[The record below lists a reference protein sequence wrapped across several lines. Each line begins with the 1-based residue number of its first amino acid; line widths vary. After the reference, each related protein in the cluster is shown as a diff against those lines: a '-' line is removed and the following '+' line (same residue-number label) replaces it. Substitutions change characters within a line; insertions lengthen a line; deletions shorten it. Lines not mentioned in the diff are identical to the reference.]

1 MGVASRA
8 FTARLERLLLIA
20 AIAGLVSAIVAII
33 LQGAVGEGSSFW
45 SAAQPNTFSEVLG
58 TRFGTAWGVGAL
70 AWVLVLIVLATRP
83 LRGRDI
89 APPPQAPEP
98 VLVVAGGP
106 PEPARA
112 AAAAPAAPALSTPKL
127 AALAV
132 PLFGLA
138 LLPSLGG
145 HTSVQKPVAVLL
157 PANIVHVLAMSA
169 WLGGVAVLVFAL
181 RAATAELEPDA
192 RTPLLAGV
200 VGRFS
205 ALATIALPLLILSG
219 VVQSIVEVGS
229 FGALL
234 DSAFGRAVLIKIVV
248 ALAIVVLGF
257 FNRQRMLPALR
268 RATTPGRTGVLLRRT
283 LRAELALGVV
293 AIAVT
298 GALSSYAPSVAE
310 SSGPYATSVM
320 VGPARVEV
328 TVDPGQGRPQ
338 PASPVP
344 VRRQDRRAVRADR
357 GTDRQRR
364 DARKADRQDR
374 AVTARRRPR
383 PLRGRRRQLRRG
395 GRVDHPHGHP
405 RLRLRP
411 VRDPLPGA
419 DLMMRR
425 TLLLAALVAAGVP
438 ATAQAHVTLQPNT
451 APAGQFTRLDVRVP
465 NERDDAPTTKVDVQM
480 PDGFASVSYE
490 PVPGWTVKVTSGP
503 LDQPI
508 QTDDGEIT
516 EGVKQITWTADSDDD
531 GIPPGAFQD
540 FGLSFQVPGKAGD
553 KLEFKALQTY
563 AGGEVVRWIG
573 AEGSDNPAAIVSVV
587 EPQGTDAASHSG
599 GGEDASE
606 EATPAA
612 TTVAATSEDGSGNG
626 LAIVALIVG
635 VLGLIA
641 GVAGLL
647 AARRG

>member
-1 MGVASRA
+1 VVKRALALALAALLALPATAFAHATLQSTVPERGAQLDAAPAEVVFKFDEAVEASFGSLRVFDSSGQEVQIGKAYHPGGKGAEIAIKLKPGLGDGTYTATFRVVSADGHPVSSGFVFTVGDAAPPSESVDELLAGGGSSGSITNSALSVARGFQYGAIALGLGALIFLLGVWRPVGVASRA

-45 SAAQPNTFSEVLG
+45 SAARPDTFTEVLG

-112 AAAAPAAPALSTPKL
+112 PAAAPAAPALLTPKL
-127 AALAV
+127 AALAI

-192 RTPLLAGV
+192 RTPLLARV

-205 ALATIALPLLILSG
+205 VLATIALPLLLLSG

-248 ALAIVVLGF
+248 ALAIVALGYV
-257 FNRQRMLPALR
+257 NRQRLLPALR

-283 LRAELALGVV
+283 LRAELALGVM

-310 SSGPYATSVM
+310 SSGPYATTVNI
-320 VGPARVEV
+320 GPTRVEV
-328 TVDPGQGRPQ
+328 TVDPARVGPNQLHLYLFDAKTGAPFEQ
-338 PASPVP
+338 TEELTVSAEMPEKQIAKIALSPHVAGP
-344 VRRQDRRAVRADR
+344 
-357 GTDRQRR
+357 
-364 DARKADRQDR
+364 
-374 AVTARRRPR
+374 
-383 PLRGRRRQLRRG
+383 
-395 GRVDHPHGHP
+395 GHY
-405 RLRLRP
+405 
-411 VRDPLPGA
+411 V
-419 DLMMRR
+419 
-425 TLLLAALVAAGVP
+425 V
-438 ATAQAHVTLQPNT
+438 
-451 APAGQFTRLDVRVP
+451 
-465 NERDDAPTTKVDVQM
+465 DDASFGVEGEWTIHTVIRVSDFVQ
-480 PDGFASVSYE
+480 YE
-490 PVPGWTVKVTSGP
+490 TP
-503 LDQPI
+503 
-508 QTDDGEIT
+508 
-516 EGVKQITWTADSDDD
+516 
-531 GIPPGAFQD
+531 
-540 FGLSFQVPGKAGD
+540 FQVP
-553 KLEFKALQTY
+553 
-563 AGGEVVRWIG
+563 I
-573 AEGSDNPAAIVSVV
+573 S
-587 EPQGTDAASHSG
+587 
-599 GGEDASE
+599 
-606 EATPAA
+606 
-612 TTVAATSEDGSGNG
+612 
-626 LAIVALIVG
+626 
-635 VLGLIA
+635 
-641 GVAGLL
+641 
-647 AARRG
+647 